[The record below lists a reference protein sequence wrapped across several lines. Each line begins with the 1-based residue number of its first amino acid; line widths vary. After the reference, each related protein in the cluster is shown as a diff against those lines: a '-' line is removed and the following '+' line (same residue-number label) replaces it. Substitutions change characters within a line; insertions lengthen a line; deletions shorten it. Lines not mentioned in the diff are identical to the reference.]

1 MGSGRQGA
9 TDAFQREGRAQMGK
23 TFRITIN
30 GRPYEVEVGDLAA
43 SPVEVKVDG
52 QVFQVELEKA
62 APVSPPASLPAGPK
76 ISVPPP
82 APAVAAKPSP
92 EPARGPAPGPAA
104 GAGKSITAPMPGVV
118 LAVRV
123 KDGDRIRRGQEV
135 CLLESMKME
144 LNIMASTDGVVK
156 KVCVAVGQSVVHGT
170 VLIEIE

>member
-1 MGSGRQGA
+1 
-9 TDAFQREGRAQMGK
+9 MGK
-23 TFRITIN
+23 TFRITVN
-30 GRPYEVEVGDLAA
+30 GRPYTVEVGDLSA
-43 SPVEVKVDG
+43 SPVQVTVDG

-62 APVSPPASLPAGPK
+62 APVPAPAAAPAPEAPRPSPAPAAAAVPAPVQAKG
-76 ISVPPP
+76 PPP
-82 APAVAAKPSP
+82 APA
-92 EPARGPAPGPAA
+92 A
-104 GAGKSITAPMPGVV
+104 GSGKNISAPMPGVV

-144 LNIMASTDGVVK
+144 LNIMATADGVVK